1 MTVYEYDLYSVS
13 NMKIYLANL
22 FKQIAFQMLSGLLMS
37 DKDAPKK
44 IMVAQ
49 TILVKYLFLF
59 SLVLSSQAPVI
70 ASQAL
75 LELCIGQT

>member
-22 FKQIAFQMLSGLLMS
+22 FKQRALQMLSAFLMN
-37 DKDAPKK
+37 DKDAPER
-44 IMVAQ
+44 IMLAQ
-49 TILVKYLFLF
+49 TLLVKYLFLF
-59 SLVLSSQAPVI
+59 SLVPSSQAPVI
-70 ASQAL
+70 ASQVQ